1 MSELHIFEDSQDLYR
16 DAAERVCAAARSAL
30 GERGRFT
37 LLLSGGSTPRALYA
51 LLGSDEYKHRIN
63 WSATHLFW
71 GDERMVPISDPQSN
85 YRMVAETLL
94 SRIDMPPDNI
104 HRTRTGVP
112 PEESARSYEQELRR
126 YFGAVTNFD
135 LGLLGMGADGHT
147 ASLFPGAR
155 ALGEGQRLAV
165 AVLDRSPQR
174 VTLTLTALNAATAI
188 LFLVRGREKA
198 PALKAVLE
206 GPPDPDLPA
215 ALVRPG
221 KALWL
226 VDRAAASLLE
236 KRTPTGETAEKAN

>member
-1 MSELHIFEDSQDLYR
+1 MTELHIFDDSQDLYR
-16 DAAERVCAAARSAL
+16 DAAERVCAAAQSAL

-37 LLLSGGSTPRALYA
+37 MLLSGGSTPRPLYA
-51 LLGSDEYKHRIN
+51 LLGSDEYAHRIN

-94 SRIDMPPDNI
+94 SRIDMPPGNI
-104 HRTRTGVP
+104 HRIRIALP
-112 PEESARSYEQELRR
+112 ADEAARSYEQELRR
-126 YFGAVTNFD
+126 YFGAVTSFD
-135 LGLLGMGADGHT
+135 FGLLGMGAEGHT
-147 ASLFPGAR
+147 ASLFPGSR
-155 ALGEGQRLAV
+155 ALGEAQRLAV

-174 VTLTLTALNAATAI
+174 VTLTLPALNAASAI
-188 LFLVRGREKA
+188 LFLVRGGEKA

-221 KALWL
+221 MTVWL
-226 VDRAAASLLE
+226 VDRPAASLLE
-236 KRTPTGETAEKAN
+236 KQSPTREPSQNR